1 MIKNKTKDELN
12 IFGISLVRDTLIQLG
27 QTKSAEDQATIA
39 RILINDLQKDFSNME
54 FEDVQ
59 EGFRNGIRN
68 TDEFV
73 LNVKTYYKWL
83 KMQKKIL
90 YENEWNKNNLATYR
104 EDKRVSYRSR
114 KGTGMIT
121 INKLL
126 K

>member
-39 RILINDLQKDFSNME
+39 RILINDLQRDFSNME

-90 YENEWNKNNLATYR
+90 YENEWNKNNLAT
-104 EDKRVSYRSR
+104 
-114 KGTGMIT
+114 
-121 INKLL
+121 
-126 K
+126 

>member
-27 QTKSAEDQATIA
+27 QSKNAEDQAIIA
-39 RILINDLQKDFSNME
+39 RILINDLQRDFSNME

-59 EGFRNGIRN
+59 EAFRNGIRN
-68 TDEFV
+68 TEEFV